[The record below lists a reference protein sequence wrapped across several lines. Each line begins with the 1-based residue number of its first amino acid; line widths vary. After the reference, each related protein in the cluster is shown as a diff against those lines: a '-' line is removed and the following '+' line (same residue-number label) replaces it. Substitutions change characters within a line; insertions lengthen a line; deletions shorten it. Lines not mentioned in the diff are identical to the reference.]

1 MLRPLQL
8 LQDPGPHMLFWVE
21 VRRVRRPIWKHL
33 DAELSESTL
42 SWGSVQQG
50 LAIQQDAMVP
60 PQREFG
66 LQQGAQMLPNNHCE
80 FRGREGERHHDR

>member
-21 VRRVRRPIWKHL
+21 VGRVRRPIWKHL
-33 DAELSESTL
+33 HLYAELSESTL
-42 SWGSVQQG
+42 GWRRVLHG
-50 LAIQQDAMVP
+50 LAIQQDAMAP

-66 LQQGAQMLPNNHCE
+66 LQQRAQVLPNNHCE
-80 FRGREGERHHDR
+80 LL